1 MRRLFLHGGTFDNF
15 EATSAPFVEAAG
27 GRSAR
32 IGLLFTFDWEP
43 YLDRYRLP
51 FLALGAA
58 EVEVICPPKGGGAL
72 DAAALERIRSCTGLY
87 MGGGDTRQ
95 YHAIYARGEARAAV
109 REAYW
114 RGIPFGGFSAGAL
127 IAPAQCTI
135 WGDRLTTPTNKL
147 CLRGSEDGCED
158 ELLLGDGLGLIRDC
172 LVEAHFSELGGFP
185 RLVAAMERRPVR
197 YGLGID
203 NPICL
208 EIRDEQQI
216 RVHGQGR
223 AYVLERR
230 EGGGLGVTVLEPNQ
244 RHTL

>member
-15 EATSAPFVEAAG
+15 ETTSAPFIEAAG

-32 IGLLFTFDWEP
+32 IGLLFTYGWEEF
-43 YLDRYRLP
+43 LDRYRLP

-58 EVEVICPPKGGGAL
+58 EVEVICPPPGA
-72 DAAALERIRSCTGLY
+72 DALEPAALERIRRCTGLY

-95 YHAIYARGEARAAV
+95 YHAIYTRSDTRAAI
-109 REAYW
+109 RQAYW
-114 RGIPFGGFSAGAL
+114 QGVPYGGFSAGAL
-127 IAPAQCTI
+127 IAPAECTI
-135 WGDRLTTPTNKL
+135 WGDRLTTPTNRI
-147 CLRGSEDGCED
+147 CLRGSEDGCDD
-158 ELLLGDGLGLIRDC
+158 ELLLGDGLGLIQDC

-185 RLVAAMERRPVR
+185 RLAAALERRPIR

-208 EIRDEQQI
+208 EIRDEQEI

-230 EGGGLGVTVLEPNQ
+230 EGGGLGVKMLNPGQ
-244 RHTL
+244 RYTL